1 MRVVNQLKIITVAGI
16 TSLVMACSSNP
27 KVEEP
32 APILIQK
39 AESPFEIVET
49 ARGPS
54 LTLDGVQFDFEQ
66 SSLRPEAVGII
77 SKAADYLRENPDRY
91 ALVEGHTDT
100 SGDPSFNQNLSLERS
115 KSIESGLIAAGISQN
130 RIKTRGLGDT
140 QPVADNSTL
149 AGRQANRRVEIIFSE
164 IGTKL

>member
-1 MRVVNQLKIITVAGI
+1 MN
-16 TSLVMACSSNP
+16 LVM
-27 KVEEP
+27 
-32 APILIQK
+32 
-39 AESPFEIVET
+39 
-49 ARGPS
+49 R
-54 LTLDGVQFDFEQ
+54 
-66 SSLRPEAVGII
+66 R
-77 SKAADYLRENPDRY
+77 ADRMLRENPDRY

-115 KSIESGLIAAGISQN
+115 KSIESGLIAAGISQY

-149 AGRQANRRVEIIFSE
+149 SGRQANRRVEIIFSE